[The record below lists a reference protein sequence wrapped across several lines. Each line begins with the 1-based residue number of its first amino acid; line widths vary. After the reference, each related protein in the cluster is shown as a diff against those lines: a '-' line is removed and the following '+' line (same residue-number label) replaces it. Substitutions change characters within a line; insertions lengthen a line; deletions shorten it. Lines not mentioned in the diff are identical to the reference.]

1 MAVNVKI
8 DNFEGPFDLLLHL
21 IRKNKMEIYNIKI
34 YDITKQYLNVI
45 NTMKEMDL
53 EITSEFI
60 VIAASL
66 VEIKSKMLL
75 PKIEDEED
83 DEDPRAELI
92 RKLVEYKKYK
102 KVSEHLRALEENTGE
117 RYLKKPEIVEVE
129 NEPKIEKVLEGITTI
144 QLFNI
149 YKDLIQRYK
158 SKMNNIN
165 PAQREI
171 SVDLFKIEDKMEMIK
186 KKIAVNEVFRFSDI
200 ISECKYKIEVVV
212 TFIAMLELIKLKEIN
227 VVQDKSFSNIIIK
240 RG

>member
-1 MAVNVKI
+1 MAVNVKT

-34 YDITKQYLNVI
+34 YDITKQYLNAI

-75 PKIEDEED
+75 PKIEKEED
-83 DEDPRAELI
+83 EEDPRAELI

-102 KVSEHLRALEENTGE
+102 KVSEHLALLEESTGE
-117 RYLKKPEIVEVE
+117 RYLKKPEIVEVD
-129 NEPKIEKVLEGITTI
+129 NEPKIEKVLEGITTT

-149 YKDLIQRYK
+149 YKELIQRYK
-158 SKMNNIN
+158 SKINNIN

-171 SVDLFKIEDKMEMIK
+171 SVDLFKIEDKMDEIK
-186 KKIAVNEVFRFSDI
+186 KKIAIDEVFRFNDVI
-200 ISECKYKIEVVV
+200 TKCEFKIEVVV
-212 TFIAMLELIKLKEIN
+212 TFIAMLELIKLKEIS
-227 VVQDKSFSNIIIK
+227 VVQDKNFSNIIIK